1 MGELG
6 GVAGRL
12 YAWNTL
18 GSLLGALLGG
28 YALLFFV
35 DLHHVFAIALGA
47 LALGAGIL
55 TVLVLRLPALAVA
68 LGDRGRARRAACCC
82 RPGSRIA

>member
-1 MGELG
+1 MGGLG

-28 YALLFFV
+28 YALLFFL
-35 DLHHVFAIALGA
+35 DLHHVFAIALAALAVAAAAQRAACCGFRRSRPA
-47 LALGAGIL
+47 LLASLALGACL
-55 TVLVLRLPALAVA
+55 LLPAWDPVA
-68 LGDRGRARRAACCC
+68 
-82 RPGSRIA
+82 